1 MKYFKT
7 VNRTLLVICLTLFV
21 SFYVNCSRKK
31 SEEAPSDSNI
41 GAPEKKNLIV
51 LQIQEFYYSN
61 SDFENYLRYNV
72 GDYYRTLPI
81 VSLSRLFDNFVEEKI
96 LLEAARNQ
104 EISLTWEEQKGYLAR
119 LTTESLS
126 NSKKDAMDEIET
138 KILFETLLIEKYT
151 FEAIKD
157 IEVKEEEIKEYYDL
171 HKRDFLLPERVKVS
185 QILLATEEKAVGV
198 LERLN
203 DSSEESF
210 RKAALEESTGT
221 EASKGGEMGLFEM
234 GQLPF
239 EMDKVIFSLKEG
251 ELSPVVESTYGYHIF
266 RLDAKYGP
274 ELVSEEK
281 AASSIKV
288 KILDQKIKEFISQRI
303 EELKESL
310 EWSVYLENLY
320 FPYQRNTHE

>member
-31 SEEAPSDSNI
+31 SEEAPSGSNI

-126 NSKKDAMDEIET
+126 NSKKDTMDEIET

-198 LERLN
+198 LERLK

-281 AASSIKV
+281 AAPSIKV

>member
-31 SEEAPSDSNI
+31 SEEAPSGSNI

-126 NSKKDAMDEIET
+126 NGKKDTMDETET

-157 IEVKEEEIKEYYDL
+157 IEAKEEEIKEYYDL

-281 AASSIKV
+281 AAPSIKV

>member
-21 SFYVNCSRKK
+21 SFYVSCSRKK
-31 SEEAPSDSNI
+31 SEEAPSGYNI

-72 GDYYRTLPI
+72 GDYYRTLPT

-126 NSKKDAMDEIET
+126 NGKKDTMDETET

-185 QILLATEEKAVGV
+185 QILLATEEKAVEV
-198 LERLN
+198 LERLK
-203 DSSEESF
+203 DSSEEAF

-281 AASSIKV
+281 AAPSIKV
-288 KILDQKIKEFISQRI
+288 KILNQKIKEFISQRI

>member
-21 SFYVNCSRKK
+21 SFYVSCSRKK
-31 SEEAPSDSNI
+31 SEEAPSGSNI

-126 NSKKDAMDEIET
+126 NGKKDTMDEIET

-185 QILLATEEKAVGV
+185 QILLTTEEKAVGV

-239 EMDKVIFSLKEG
+239 EMEKVIFSLKEG
-251 ELSPVVESTYGYHIF
+251 ELNPVVESSYGYHIF
-266 RLDAKYGP
+266 RMDKRY
-274 ELVSEEK
+274 ELELISEEK
-281 AASSIKV
+281 ASPAIKV
-288 KILDQKIKEFISQRI
+288 KILDLKIKLRISSHI
-303 EELKESL
+303 EYLKNNM
-310 EWSVYLENLY
+310 EWSFYPLNLS
-320 FPYQRNTHE
+320 FPYQRNNL

>member
-1 MKYFKT
+1 
-7 VNRTLLVICLTLFV
+7 
-21 SFYVNCSRKK
+21 VNCSRKK

>member
-21 SFYVNCSRKK
+21 SFYVSCSRNK
-31 SEEAPSDSNI
+31 SEEAPSGYNI

-72 GDYYRTLPI
+72 GDYYGSLPI

-126 NSKKDAMDEIET
+126 NGKKDTMDETET

-157 IEVKEEEIKEYYDL
+157 IEAKEEEIKEYYDL

-185 QILLATEEKAVGV
+185 QILLATEENAVEV
-198 LERLN
+198 LERLK
-203 DSSEESF
+203 DSSEEAF

-281 AASSIKV
+281 AAPSIKV
-288 KILDQKIKEFISQRI
+288 KILNQKIKEFISQRI

>member
-1 MKYFKT
+1 
-7 VNRTLLVICLTLFV
+7 V
-21 SFYVNCSRKK
+21 SCSRKK
-31 SEEAPSDSNI
+31 SEEAPSGYII

-72 GDYYRTLPI
+72 GDYYGTLPI

-126 NSKKDAMDEIET
+126 NGKKDTMDETET

-185 QILLATEEKAVGV
+185 QILLATEEKAVEV
-198 LERLN
+198 LERLK
-203 DSSEESF
+203 DSSEEAF

-281 AASSIKV
+281 AAPSIKV
-288 KILDQKIKEFISQRI
+288 KILNQKIKEFISQRI